1 MINDQPTSELSRE
14 EINQYTG
21 TVMLEFGA
29 EWCGYCKAAQ
39 VIISSELALYPN
51 IRHIKI
57 EDGKGRRLGRTFAVK
72 LWPTLI
78 FMKDGIELKRLE
90 RKFNSEDISTAL
102 ITISNDYS

>member
-14 EINQYTG
+14 EINQFTG
-21 TVMLEFGA
+21 AVMLEFGTA
-29 EWCGYCKAAQ
+29 WCGYCKAAQ
-39 VIISSELALYPN
+39 GIISSELALYPN

-90 RKFNSEDISTAL
+90 RQFNSEEISTAL
-102 ITISNDYS
+102 IIINNNS

>member
-1 MINDQPTSELSRE
+1 MINDQPTSELLRE
-14 EINQYTG
+14 EINQFTG
-21 TVMLEFGA
+21 AVMLEFGA

-90 RKFNSEDISTAL
+90 RKFNSEEISTAL
-102 ITISNDYS
+102 IIINNNS

>member
-1 MINDQPTSELSRE
+1 MNDQPTSELSRE